1 MLPEMSEPSTG
12 NTVPEISGGF
22 TKAVNLDQRVGLSQE
37 EKRKERICAE
47 RIAGQRR
54 GGHM

>member
-12 NTVPEISGGF
+12 NTGPEISGCS

-37 EKRKERICAE
+37 EKRKERIWAE